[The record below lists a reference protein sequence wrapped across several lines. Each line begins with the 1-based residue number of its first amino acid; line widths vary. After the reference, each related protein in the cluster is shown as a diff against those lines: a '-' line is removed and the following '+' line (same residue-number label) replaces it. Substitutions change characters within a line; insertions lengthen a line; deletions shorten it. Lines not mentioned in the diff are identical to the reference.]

1 MKHIRI
7 FEAWGQ
13 TELDFSMT
21 PEQFQQAVED
31 AMATKSPKD
40 ALSYLKKVMD
50 QNPHLRK
57 DPMSARALTPLVKSL
72 TSDDHTA
79 LKNEFSSAKSSMP
92 ISLEDWSALI
102 QGLSGLPKDF
112 AATLGSEVLTRVM
125 KEIPSIKQDPSYMRE
140 LTKFSSVIK
149 SSVEL

>member
-1 MKHIRI
+1 
-7 FEAWGQ
+7 
-13 TELDFSMT
+13 MT
-21 PEQFQQAVED
+21 PEQFQQAVD
-31 AMATKSPKD
+31 HAMATKSPQD

-50 QNPHLRK
+50 ENPHLK
-57 DPMSARALTPLVKSL
+57 NDPMSVRALTPLVKSL
-72 TSDDHTA
+72 TSDDRMS
-79 LKNEFSSAKSSMP
+79 LKNEFSSAKPSMP

-112 AATLGSEVLTRVM
+112 AATLGSEVLNRVM
-125 KEIPSIKQDPSYMRE
+125 KEIPSIKKDPSYMRE